1 MGQIFSSNPPRND
14 TVIIVI
20 RPTGSSTIIDSAT
33 RSGSLEIANGLSTV
47 SRGEI
52 RHRDRHR
59 VVFVDTQA
67 SPDLEETQE
76 EQEQRTNMQRR
87 LDNLVVNV
95 QSLRSEISTIR
106 VGAVEVDGG
115 QIWTEMQKALD
126 KVGHQIQRLRF
137 DLVVIRAWSQW
148 TATWARMQEQL
159 DNVARD
165 VQRARSELAVK
176 RSRSGPEVETDVS
189 EEENME
195 EDDKGPEE
203 VPTSK
208 SLKVDESQ
216 FVHKHGGSRP
226 GPQKEGP
233 PQSPQPLPHGH
244 LYPPYPPYFYPG
256 YHVSPYHLAPPM
268 APQHCGISFKNIS
281 RSAITIGEGES
292 SNTFLLNSDEQHI
305 LSGQPGSIGAN
316 E

>member
-1 MGQIFSSNPPRND
+1 
-14 TVIIVI
+14 
-20 RPTGSSTIIDSAT
+20 
-33 RSGSLEIANGLSTV
+33 
-47 SRGEI
+47 
-52 RHRDRHR
+52 
-59 VVFVDTQA
+59 
-67 SPDLEETQE
+67 
-76 EQEQRTNMQRR
+76 MQRR
-87 LDNLVVNV
+87 LDKFDDEV
-95 QSLRSEISTIR
+95 QSLRSEIATIS

-126 KVGHQIQRLRF
+126 KLGHQIQRLRF
-137 DLVVIRAWSQW
+137 DLAVIRAWSQW
-148 TATWARMQEQL
+148 TATWAEMQEQL
-159 DNVARD
+159 DNVTRD

-176 RSRSGPEVETDVS
+176 RSSSGPEAESHLSREVNI
-189 EEENME
+189 EEDD
-195 EDDKGPEE
+195 DDKGPEE
-203 VPTSK
+203 AHTAK
-208 SLKVDESQ
+208 SLKADESQ
-216 FVHKHGGSRP
+216 FVHRHRGSRP

-292 SNTFLLNSDEQHI
+292 SNTFLLNSDEQLV
-305 LSGQPGSIGAN
+305 LSGQPGSMSAN